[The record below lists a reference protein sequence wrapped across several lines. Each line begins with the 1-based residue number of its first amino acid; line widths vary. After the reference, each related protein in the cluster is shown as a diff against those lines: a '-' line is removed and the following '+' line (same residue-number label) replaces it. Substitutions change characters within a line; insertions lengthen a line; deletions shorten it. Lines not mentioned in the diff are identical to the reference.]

1 MTWSINECVHKNAPE
16 VFGETHLWGSLWGTI
31 KCRFTFLLI
40 FQLKMIRLYLLVL
53 KSDSLSSESNTDN
66 T

>member
-16 VFGETHLWGSLWGTI
+16 VFGETHLWGTI

-40 FQLKMIRLYLLVL
+40 FQLKMKRLYLLVL